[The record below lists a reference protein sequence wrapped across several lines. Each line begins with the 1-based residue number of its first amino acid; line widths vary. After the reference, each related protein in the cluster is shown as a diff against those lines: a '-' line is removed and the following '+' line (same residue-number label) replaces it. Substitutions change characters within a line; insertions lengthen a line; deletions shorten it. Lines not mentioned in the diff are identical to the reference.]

1 MTDNLWS
8 GIQEVL
14 KVKIVWSL
22 LIYKSFK
29 WEVMIWFYRI
39 ICREFFCTRF
49 VQIMYM
55 YHTVRKSRNIR
66 GQNRSPIFWYVVL
79 IMHNILRT
87 YVRLLAAAWGL
98 KKPIS
103 GNWLALTFYT
113 RILSWILEYLSL
125 SICYCLQ
132 FSKGNRD
139 TTTEQE
145 TKVYTIHQIQ
155 N

>member
-1 MTDNLWS
+1 MNIAISPKNLQS
-8 GIQEVL
+8 TFFDEETKDLEIEQ
-14 KVKIVWSL
+14 KIGKLTLWN
-22 LIYKSFK
+22 YGKDDK
-29 WEVMIWFYRI
+29 
-39 ICREFFCTRF
+39 
-49 VQIMYM
+49 
-55 YHTVRKSRNIR
+55 K
-66 GQNRSPIFWYVVL
+66 IF
-79 IMHNILRT
+79 RT
-87 YVRLLAAAWGL
+87 YVRLLAAALGL

-103 GNWLALTFYT
+103 GNWLVLTFYT